1 MWIMVMFV
9 NAHAHIDVQWAS
21 PFSIIIM
28 HAFLQKQ
35 KETLYVSGRF
45 TFV

>member
-1 MWIMVMFV
+1 MVMFV
-9 NAHAHIDVQWAS
+9 NAHAQVDVQWAS

-28 HAFLQKQ
+28 HAFIQKQ
-35 KETLYVSGRF
+35 NETIYLNRGF

>member
-1 MWIMVMFV
+1 MVMFV
-9 NAHAHIDVQWAS
+9 NAHAQIDVQWAS

-35 KETLYVSGRF
+35 NVIIFMNGGF
-45 TFV
+45 TRV